1 MVSYKN
7 ETMKQT
13 VFIQLL
19 FYTYGLFS
27 YNVNRIQDGL
37 FQGCSRMRGG
47 AFWPPLLEIC
57 HTYPTMMK
65 LGTVIGYLRKT
76 QKIYKSRDS
85 SLQHQQFLT
94 RNQQILLHQE
104 IQV

>member
-47 AFWPPLLEIC
+47 GGGFFAPPPGNLSHISYNDETW
-57 HTYPTMMK
+57 H
-65 LGTVIGYLRKT
+65 GYRLPKE
-76 QKIYKSRDS
+76 DS
-85 SLQHQQFLT
+85 K
-94 RNQQILLHQE
+94 NI
-104 IQV
+104 